1 MILLFVRSFL
11 IICVNK
17 VAHLVCHDIV
27 LLFIRFLV
35 VSVEWTTMRTV
46 RHARLGVTSITQR
59 QLSHEWSLAAG
70 WSLTVFSVRRTRFS
84 PFFLVPEFLVSR
96 QWRPNHDN
104 QPIQGANPME
114 KCIERH
120 DMSLTRRNPAEGAFR
135 TQKPRKSGH
144 SDRCNQQN
152 NPLDQSNIKFDD

>member
-70 WSLTVFSVRRTRFS
+70 WILTLPLALGDGDTIGFATKSIGDRFR
-84 PFFLVPEFLVSR
+84 LR
-96 QWRPNHDN
+96 
-104 QPIQGANPME
+104 
-114 KCIERH
+114 
-120 DMSLTRRNPAEGAFR
+120 
-135 TQKPRKSGH
+135 
-144 SDRCNQQN
+144 
-152 NPLDQSNIKFDD
+152 